1 MDNDIGCHQS
11 RVGQQT
17 SAYAMFVP
25 LVENFLFHI
34 AFCGV
39 DTVNVQLL
47 ARLILE
53 RSSTHQLTDPRIHI
67 QIQIQFG
74 NFAHIALQIDGRF
87 FRIDAASQIFSQNC
101 LYTITDIIG
110 MRMCSQRVPV
120 CNKEKAIILILHLQK
135 SFYCSEVIPQMQITR
150 WANATYYCFHFLS

>member
-1 MDNDIGCHQS
+1 MNNDIGSHQS

-17 SAYAMFVP
+17 GAYAMFIAF
-25 LVENFLFHI
+25 VENFLFHI
-34 AFCGV
+34 PFRGV
-39 DTVNVQLL
+39 DTVDVQLL
-47 ARLILE
+47 ACLILE
-53 RSSTHQLTDPRIHI
+53 RSSTHQLADSRIHI

-74 NFAHIALQIDGRF
+74 NFAHIALKIDGRF
-87 FRIDAASQIFSQNC
+87 FRIDATSQIFGQDR
-101 LYTITDIIG
+101 LYTVTDIIR

>member
-1 MDNDIGCHQS
+1 
-11 RVGQQT
+11 
-17 SAYAMFVP
+17 MFVP
-25 LVENFLFHI
+25 LVEDFLFHI
-34 AFCGV
+34 AFRGV

-47 ARLILE
+47 ACLVLE
-53 RSSTHQLTDPRIHI
+53 RSSTHQLADSGIHV

-74 NFAHIALQIDGRF
+74 DFAHIALQIDGRF
-87 FRIDAASQIFSQNC
+87 FRIDAASQIFSQDR
-101 LYTITDIIG
+101 LYTVTDIIR

-150 WANATYYCFHFLS
+150 WANATYYCFHILS